1 MNSKINEQIME
12 NHNQAEAFISI
23 FFAGLDVVTY
33 LLIIT
38 LFGCEFKS
46 IDSPRQKF
54 SIFLILDA
62 VIRIIKIY
70 IDVYI
75 NTFIQEIV
83 FSLVASIQFYLSIS
97 ILNQIFTDKNN
108 DHYLNDELHIKNK
121 FLFSFIFFFLVF
133 SLKGLISSYSF
144 LSMIQYLCIIISI
157 SIFYKYISNKI
168 SLFVSNIERKN
179 AQFKEREIIIYFPF
193 FIFLSFIIYYAL
205 QLLGLLI
212 NNKLYESY
220 MMMICIIFKEVGK
233 YLVIS
238 LLITIFYSFN
248 KYVKEP
254 NPSLSIK
261 PVANNKVT
269 VYKDEES
276 QEIN

>member
-1 MNSKINEQIME
+1 MNSKINEEIME

-23 FFAGLDVVTY
+23 FFAGLDIVIY

-38 LFGCEFKS
+38 LFGCEFRS
-46 IDSPRQKF
+46 IDSPKQKF
-54 SIFLILDA
+54 SIFLLLDA

-70 IDVYI
+70 TDVYI

-97 ILNQIFTDKNN
+97 ILNQIFSDKNN
-108 DHYLNDELHIKNK
+108 DHYLDNELHIKNK

-133 SLKGLISSYSF
+133 SLKGLLTNYSF
-144 LSMIQYLCIIISI
+144 LSMIQYICILISI

-168 SLFVSNIERKN
+168 SLFMSNIERKN
-179 AQFKEREIIIYFPF
+179 PQFKEREIIIYLPF

-212 NNKLYESY
+212 NNKLFESY
-220 MMMICIIFKEVGK
+220 LIMICIIFKEIGK
-233 YLVIS
+233 YMDII
-238 LLITIFYSFN
+238 LLISIFYSFN
-248 KYVKEP
+248 KYIKEQ
-254 NPSLSIK
+254 NSSLSIK
-261 PVANNKVT
+261 PVINNKVT

>member
-1 MNSKINEQIME
+1 MNSKINEEIME

-23 FFAGLDVVTY
+23 FFAGLDIVIY

-38 LFGCEFKS
+38 LFGCEFRS
-46 IDSPRQKF
+46 IDSPKQKF
-54 SIFLILDA
+54 SIFLLLDA
-62 VIRIIKIY
+62 FIRIIKIY

-133 SLKGLISSYSF
+133 SLKGLLTNYSF
-144 LSMIQYLCIIISI
+144 LSMIQYICILISI

-168 SLFVSNIERKN
+168 SLFMSNIERKN
-179 AQFKEREIIIYFPF
+179 PQFKEREIIIYLPF

-212 NNKLYESY
+212 NNKLFESY
-220 MMMICIIFKEVGK
+220 LIMICIIFKEIGK
-233 YLVIS
+233 YMDII
-238 LLITIFYSFN
+238 LLISIFYSFN
-248 KYVKEP
+248 KYIKEQ

-261 PVANNKVT
+261 PVINNKVT

>member
-1 MNSKINEQIME
+1 MNSKINEEIME

-38 LFGCEFKS
+38 LFGFEFKRV
-46 IDSPRQKF
+46 DSPRQKF
-54 SIFLILDA
+54 SIFLLLDA

-70 IDVYI
+70 TDVYI

-97 ILNQIFTDKNN
+97 ILNQIFSDKNN
-108 DHYLNDELHIKNK
+108 DHYLENELHIKNK

-144 LSMIQYLCIIISI
+144 LSMIQYICILISI

-168 SLFVSNIERKN
+168 SIFVSNIER
-179 AQFKEREIIIYFPF
+179 
-193 FIFLSFIIYYAL
+193 
-205 QLLGLLI
+205 
-212 NNKLYESY
+212 
-220 MMMICIIFKEVGK
+220 
-233 YLVIS
+233 
-238 LLITIFYSFN
+238 
-248 KYVKEP
+248 
-254 NPSLSIK
+254 
-261 PVANNKVT
+261 
-269 VYKDEES
+269 
-276 QEIN
+276 